1 MEPVALIDRLNAW
14 IRESVTVKLISIG
27 ILVILLL
34 IPTAWILQI
43 MEERQQRAETVMEE
57 VYAKWSGS
65 QTVAGPVLVVP
76 YRQPVKSSAPSD
88 AASRE
93 VIDYAFFLPSDLQV
107 AGQLKPQVLHRG
119 IFDVAVYESTL
130 RLTAAFDAP
139 DVGALGIA
147 TENVLWNEAR
157 IVAGISDLRGI
168 AEPPVLKVGDTP
180 LSVEPS
186 NEIGFNFFSS
196 GASST
201 ADRVT
206 GSTGV
211 QASWKGAEAA
221 DFQGTVQLELALKG
235 SNVMRFLPLGKT
247 TALTLG
253 GAWPDPSFEGEFLP
267 VTRRISKDDFEASW
281 KVLHFNRPFRQQ
293 WLSKDQTL
301 EAYDMST
308 RLVIPADQYQKS
320 IRTAKYGILLILLSF
335 TALFLVEISRKIRIH
350 PFQYILIGVA
360 LIVYYTLLLSLSEY
374 IGYNFAYVVAT
385 IATVI
390 LVSLYA
396 KSFLKEFRLSVLFAG
411 LLTLFYGFVFVIVQ
425 AQDFSLLIGSVG
437 LFAVVA
443 AIMYFSRSI
452 NWYGT
457 DGENRSS
464 SSS

>member
-43 MEERQQRAETVMEE
+43 MEERQQRAEAVMEE

-65 QTVAGPVLVVP
+65 QTVAGPVLVIP
-76 YRQPVKSSAPSD
+76 YRQPVKSSAQPD

-139 DVGALGIA
+139 DMSALGIVA
-147 TENVLWNEAR
+147 ENVLWNEAR
-157 IVAGISDLRGI
+157 VVAGISDLRGI

-211 QASWKGAEAA
+211 QASWKGAAA
-221 DFQGTVQLELALKG
+221 SDFQGTVQLELALKG

-267 VTRRISKDDFEASW
+267 ITRRISKDDFEATW

-293 WLSKDQTL
+293 WVSKDQTL

-374 IGYNFAYVVAT
+374 IGYNFAYVAAT
-385 IATVI
+385 LATVI

-396 KSFLKEFRLSVLFAG
+396 KSFLKEMRLSVLFAC

-437 LFAVVA
+437 LFTVVA

-457 DGENRSS
+457 EAG
-464 SSS
+464 